1 MSKIVDLGSVREGSW
16 IMIDGEPCRIVEVAH
31 SKVGKHGSAKA
42 RVVGIGLFDESKH
55 TLMSPVDEKVEVP
68 LIDKRNGQIISVS
81 PSSVTVMDLEN
92 YNIFEAT
99 MPKDA
104 SISDKLVPNVVVEYW
119 QVGSRYKIMR
129 VKSSE

>member
-1 MSKIVDLGSVREGSW
+1 V
-16 IMIDGEPCRIVEVAH
+16 VEVAH

-81 PSSVTVMDLEN
+81 SSSAVIMDLEN
-92 YNIFEAT
+92 YNTIEVP
-99 MPKDA
+99 MPKDT
-104 SISDKLVPNVVVEYW
+104 SISDKMVPNIVVEYW
-119 QVGSRYKIMR
+119 QVGSKYKIMR
-129 VKSSE
+129 IKSSE